1 MRSSSSDEEESDPL
15 FPTANE
21 STNTLNLPPPT
32 AFASELSPPTS
43 QDPPDQNGIE
53 DFHDDSM
60 DLEPNRTPRGTGL
73 KEVEGHPSGA
83 YEISSVEQYGL
94 ADEHGRGGEEE
105 QEPGYAWNNKKARDE
120 YHKAMEFVVDK
131 NFSLRK
137 IPTAIGISMMVM
149 SMAHIS
155 SFLGEYGD
163 PFNDRKDAGD
173 RSPVKT
179 I

>member
-1 MRSSSSDEEESDPL
+1 MRSSSDEEESDPL
-15 FPTANE
+15 FPTAND
-21 STNTLNLPPPT
+21 STNTLHLPPTT

-43 QDPPDQNGIE
+43 QDPPDQNGIQ
-53 DFHDDSM
+53 DIHNDTM
-60 DLEPNRTPRGTGL
+60 DLEPNRTPRDARA
-73 KEVEGHPSGA
+73 KEVEGYPSGVHESNSA
-83 YEISSVEQYGL
+83 EQYGP
-94 ADEHGRGGEEE
+94 ADEHGRSGEEE

-137 IPTAIGISMMVM
+137 IPIAKRVSMMVM
-149 SMAHIS
+149 SEADIS

-163 PFNDRKDAGD
+163 PFNDQRDIGD